1 MNSRLDS
8 NAKTLEIHSLGEM
21 ESFGYRLG
29 CLLEGGEVI
38 TLNGDLGAG
47 KTSLTKA
54 IAKGLGIDEH
64 ITSPT
69 FTIVNEY
76 EGRLKLYHFDVYR
89 LESPEEMY
97 DLGYEEY
104 FYSDGVSVVEWAEI
118 IYSVLPEEKLELYIH
133 RGESDEERT
142 VKLVSYGKKYEK
154 LVEELVK

>member
-1 MNSRLDS
+1 M
-8 NAKTLEIHSLGEM
+8 KKLEINSLSEM
-21 ESFGYRLG
+21 EDFGYRLG
-29 CLLEGGEVI
+29 CLLKGGEVI

-54 IAKGLGIDEH
+54 IARGLGIEEH

-118 IYSVLPEEKLELYIH
+118 VYEVLPEDKLDIYIY
-133 RGESDEERT
+133 RGDGDEERQL
-142 VKLVSYGKKYEK
+142 KLVAFGSRYEK
-154 LVEELVK
+154 LVEELMK

>member
-1 MNSRLDS
+1 M
-8 NAKTLEIHSLGEM
+8 KKLEINSLEEM
-21 ESFGYRLG
+21 EDFGYKLG
-29 CLLEGGEVI
+29 CLFEGGEVV

-47 KTSLTKA
+47 KTTLTKS
-54 IAKGLGIDEH
+54 IARGLGIEEH

-89 LESPEEMY
+89 LESPDEMY

-118 IYSVLPEEKLELYIH
+118 VYQTLPEEKLEIYIY
-133 RGESDEERT
+133 RGEGDEQRT
-142 VKLVSYGKKYEK
+142 IKLMPFGSRYEK